1 MCRTRFVQLTH
12 GGDSLT
18 SQGAGAITLSHRIVN
33 EVNMRTKIITGVV
46 AAAAALYWARS
57 IGGQVQSVPGPGSGI
72 VIVQGEVDV
81 RRFPQIAVGQQ
92 GDWKVSLANVAD
104 VRVANTPAVAA
115 APLPFLRVGGRY
127 MVTWPVGEQETFEV
141 AQLGGGAWVRAA
153 VDGRFR
159 WLNLTVAKSIDEV
172 R

>member
-1 MCRTRFVQLTH
+1 
-12 GGDSLT
+12 
-18 SQGAGAITLSHRIVN
+18 
-33 EVNMRTKIITGVV
+33 MRAKIITGVV
-46 AAAAALYWARS
+46 AVVAALYWARS
-57 IGGQVQSVPGPGSGI
+57 IEGQVQAVPGPGSGV

-92 GDWKVSLANVAD
+92 GDWKVSLANVAE

-115 APLPFLRVGGRY
+115 APLSFLRVGGRY
-127 MVTWPVGEQETFEV
+127 TVTWPVGETETFEV

-153 VDGRFR
+153 VADQGGRLR

>member
-1 MCRTRFVQLTH
+1 
-12 GGDSLT
+12 
-18 SQGAGAITLSHRIVN
+18 
-33 EVNMRTKIITGVV
+33 MRTKIIAGVV
-46 AAAAALYWARS
+46 AVVAALYWARS
-57 IGGQVQSVPGPGSGI
+57 IEGQVQSVPGPGSGV
-72 VIVQGEVDV
+72 VIVQGEVD
-81 RRFPQIAVGQQ
+81 GQQ

-127 MVTWPVGEQETFEV
+127 MVTWPVGETETFEV

-153 VDGRFR
+153 VDDQRGRLR

>member
-1 MCRTRFVQLTH
+1 
-12 GGDSLT
+12 
-18 SQGAGAITLSHRIVN
+18 
-33 EVNMRTKIITGVV
+33 MRTKIITGVV
-46 AAAAALYWARS
+46 AVVAALYWARS
-57 IGGQVQSVPGPGSGI
+57 IQGQVQAVPGPGSGV

-81 RRFPQIAVGQQ
+81 RRLPPIAVGQQ

-104 VRVANTPAVAA
+104 VRVANTPVVAA

-127 MVTWPVGEQETFEV
+127 MVTWPVGETETFEV
-141 AQLGGGAWVRAA
+141 AQLGGGTWVRAA
-153 VDGRFR
+153 VDDQRGRLR